1 MKFKGFTLIEAVVSL
16 AIVVLSLQLI
26 LQISGLNQRVNQN
39 PSNDQTDY
47 AYFYLKIRDTLNEYD
62 RVEIDKSKSQDK
74 QIYLTTQK
82 NNQTSRLSLVIK
94 ENTVILRNN
103 NEGYVP
109 VLTEVRRA
117 NFCYNIERGFSLDVE
132 DSKKRKS
139 QLLFILKS

>member
-1 MKFKGFTLIEAVVSL
+1 MRFKGFTLIEAVVSL

-117 NFCYNIERGFSLDVE
+117 NFCYNIERGFSIDVE